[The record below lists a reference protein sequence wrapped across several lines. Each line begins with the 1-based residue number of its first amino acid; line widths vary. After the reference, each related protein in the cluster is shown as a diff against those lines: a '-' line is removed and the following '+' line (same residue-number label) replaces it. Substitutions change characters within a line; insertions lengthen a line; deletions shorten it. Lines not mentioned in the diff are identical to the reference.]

1 VSKKAFNFVRSIQ
14 SERWMITRAAA
25 NSHLPLVHAILTGN
39 YKSYHDDSDDRER
52 EEVEDENTVR
62 YAVHSSAGYELHSEK
77 KLSKISAYNN
87 EPVIA
92 IIPYKA
98 AVQKYGGWCAMGT
111 EELAERIKVEADNPR
126 VSAIILDM
134 DSPGGAG
141 DAVAHPSAA
150 INYAKERKPV
160 VGYAGNGMTASAAY
174 WIMSHTHEI
183 YATYETDEIG
193 SIGTYI
199 TLVNYEQFLSNYYN
213 ADVHQVYASAST
225 AEKSSTDW
233 LLEKE
238 LDPFNDI
245 FIKTVRENRPNINED
260 VFKGRL
266 YMAKDALEMGLIDGM
281 MSFEEVLNRASE
293 LSENFNSKS
302 TNTMFGK
309 NKKVNALIGA
319 SERTP
324 EMFTEANEELASVNL
339 QIVSTEEIT
348 ALRSNQVDKEKE
360 STHNTFV
367 TSIATALGL
376 KTNEQG
382 EITNEAGEAV
392 DVSAHITDLN
402 SQLNALSTE
411 NADLKKK
418 AQPITTSITGAASEG
433 PTESKD
439 APEVAAMYAGIEEK
453 LNNY

>member
-1 VSKKAFNFVRSIQ
+1 
-14 SERWMITRAAA
+14 MITRAAA

-39 YKSYHDDSDDRER
+39 YKSYHDDSEDRER

-77 KLSKISAYNN
+77 KLSRISAYNN
-87 EPVIA
+87 EPLIA
-92 IIPYKA
+92 VIPYKA

-111 EELAERIKVEADNPR
+111 EDLAERIKVEADNPR

-134 DSPGGAG
+134 DSPGGAA

-174 WIMSHTHEI
+174 WIMSHANEI

-213 ADVHQVYASAST
+213 AEVHQVYASQSTEKNKGYRDIT
-225 AEKSSTDW
+225 AEKSSKDW

-245 FIKTVRENRPNINED
+245 FIQTVRNNRPNINED

-266 YMAKDALEMGLIDGM
+266 FMAKDALEMGLIDGM

-293 LSENFNSKS
+293 LSENFTTK
-302 TNTMFGK
+302 NTMLGIGK
-309 NKKVNALIGA
+309 NKKAKALIDA
-319 SERTP
+319 NAADITP
-324 EMFTEANEELASVNL
+324 EMITEANAEVASTGL
-339 QIVSTEEIT
+339 TFISTEELNT
-348 ALRSNQVDKEKE
+348 LREAAAKEPEEKE
-360 STHNTFV
+360 V
-367 TSIATALGL
+367 TPSFDANVVAALGL
-376 KTNEQG
+376 SLSEEGLTNQ
-382 EITNEAGEAV
+382 AGEATTIEAEV
-392 DVSAHITDLN
+392 TALTSRV
-402 SQLNALSTE
+402 SQLEAENTE
-411 NADLKKK
+411 LRGAAAGIETATTEKKK
-418 AQPITTSITGAASEG
+418 
-433 PTESKD
+433 ESAESNQSD
-439 APEVAAMYAGIEEK
+439 PEVEAMYAGMQEK

>member
-1 VSKKAFNFVRSIQ
+1 
-14 SERWMITRAAA
+14 MITRAAA

-39 YKSYHDDSDDRER
+39 YKSYHDDSEDRER

-62 YAVHSSAGYELHSEK
+62 YAVHSSAGFELHSEK

-87 EPVIA
+87 EPLIA

-134 DSPGGAG
+134 DSPGGAA

-174 WIMSHTHEI
+174 WIMSHANEI

-213 ADVHQVYASAST
+213 ADVHQVYASKSTEKNKGYRDIT
-225 AEKSSTDW
+225 AEKSSQEW

-245 FIKTVRENRPNINED
+245 FIQTVKSNRPSINED

-309 NKKVNALIGA
+309 NKKVNALISA

-339 QIVSTEEIT
+339 EIVSSEEIN

-360 STHNTFV
+360 SAHNTFV
-367 TSIATALGL
+367 TSIASALGL
-376 KTNEQG
+376 KTNEAG

-392 DVSAHITDLN
+392 DASAQIADLT
-402 SQLNALSTE
+402 SQVNALTTE
-411 NADLKKK
+411 NAELKKK

-433 PTESKD
+433 PKESED
-439 APEVAAMYAGIEEK
+439 APEVAAMYASIEEK